1 MGKNGHVFKAAQL
14 HGEKA
19 LLVHMAATASAL
31 SLGGENLSP
40 FPGAAASS
48 GVLSQWPRETHRQN
62 VLGR

>member
-1 MGKNGHVFKAAQL
+1 MDMYSKQHSYMERKPSWCIWLPQPL
-14 HGEKA
+14 
-19 LLVHMAATASAL
+19 L